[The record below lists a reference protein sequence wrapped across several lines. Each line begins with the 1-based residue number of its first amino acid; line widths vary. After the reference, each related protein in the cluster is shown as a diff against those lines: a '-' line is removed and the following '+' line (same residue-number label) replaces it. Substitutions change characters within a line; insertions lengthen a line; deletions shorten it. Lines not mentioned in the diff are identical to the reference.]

1 MKRLSRITSVLLSL
15 ILICSVCAVSIQA
28 KAKNYVKSI
37 SIVKKATITIP
48 YNKKTA
54 SKTFK
59 VTVKVSGRAS
69 KKFTVKSNK
78 TSVATAKAVSGS
90 KVKVTAKKAGIAKII
105 VTTKAKGIRKK
116 KLKKTLTVTVKKAKK
131 TMPAVT
137 PTEPQTQPTETQPTE
152 AQPTEPQP
160 TEPKDYQSMIKK
172 KMESLGFGGVIR
184 VSKNGEVVCNAAS
197 GNLSLFK
204 DEPITVDNQFAIGSV
219 SKQFTAACVMLL
231 RDDGKLSVND
241 TIDKWFPEY
250 KYSKD
255 ITVKMLLT
263 MRSGIRDYVN
273 SPDSEEEY
281 YSRYVFGDEASGE
294 ENRKATLDWIFSK
307 ELDFE
312 PDTKIAYSNSNYALL
327 AEIVEKV
334 SGTSYSSFLREKIFD
349 PLEMNDTG
357 MYEDFKGYDN
367 LAPPASAG
375 YPIEIY
381 TKGIAFGDGN
391 LISTTADMDKWMTS
405 LREYTVLKKET
416 VDEMMTN
423 YSPKS
428 SMSYGYGFFVA
439 KDGSF
444 WHEGAIDS
452 YYSSEYSL
460 PAKKYNLF
468 AATNNDDLDKLKALV
483 NYARTII
490 K

>member
-184 VSKNGEVVCNAAS
+184 VSKNGEVVWDWKS
-197 GNLSLFK
+197 
-204 DEPITVDNQFAIGSV
+204 VD
-219 SKQFTAACVMLL
+219 
-231 RDDGKLSVND
+231 
-241 TIDKWFPEY
+241 
-250 KYSKD
+250 
-255 ITVKMLLT
+255 
-263 MRSGIRDYVN
+263 
-273 SPDSEEEY
+273 
-281 YSRYVFGDEASGE
+281 
-294 ENRKATLDWIFSK
+294 
-307 ELDFE
+307 
-312 PDTKIAYSNSNYALL
+312 
-327 AEIVEKV
+327 
-334 SGTSYSSFLREKIFD
+334 
-349 PLEMNDTG
+349 
-357 MYEDFKGYDN
+357 
-367 LAPPASAG
+367 
-375 YPIEIY
+375 YP
-381 TKGIAFGDGN
+381 
-391 LISTTADMDKWMTS
+391 
-405 LREYTVLKKET
+405 
-416 VDEMMTN
+416 
-423 YSPKS
+423 
-428 SMSYGYGFFVA
+428 
-439 KDGSF
+439 
-444 WHEGAIDS
+444 
-452 YYSSEYSL
+452 
-460 PAKKYNLF
+460 
-468 AATNNDDLDKLKALV
+468 
-483 NYARTII
+483 
-490 K
+490 